1 MKPFGLSCF
10 IFACSL
16 MIGGCA
22 GHRPGMPPL
31 ASVEGVPGHFAE
43 GRIVDLN
50 EGKSIS
56 FEQLISN
63 LEAIDLIFVGEVHD
77 NPEHHLMEVQILQAL
92 TARYGPLTVA
102 MEFFDV
108 TQQPILD
115 QYMERAIPED
125 QFLKDADWIK
135 GWSFPYHFYRPLLLA
150 AREAGDRLI
159 GINAPAGV
167 VRKVARSGLESLT
180 PEERGQAAREIDLD
194 NEAHR
199 QYLNK
204 IFQEH
209 SHEALQNVDYFYEAQ
224 CVWEE
229 TMAQNIA
236 RDLKEV
242 PRKMVVFAGNG
253 HIVNRFGIPDRV
265 LRRIP
270 VTMATILLYPLTERT
285 ILFKN
290 MADYIWL
297 TGGCAAGGHGRQT
310 MRLRRPGEDN
320 ENEINTGKD
329 R

>member
-1 MKPFGLSCF
+1 MKPLWLSCF
-10 IFACSL
+10 LFACSL
-16 MIGGCA
+16 LISGCA
-22 GHRPGMPPL
+22 GLRPGMPPL

-43 GRIVDLN
+43 GRIVDLHQ
-50 EGKSIS
+50 GKAIS
-56 FEQLISN
+56 FDQLISN
-63 LEAIDLIFVGEVHD
+63 LEGIDLIFVGEVHD

-92 TARYGPLTVA
+92 TARYAPLTVA

-125 QFLKDADWIK
+125 QFLTDADWNK

-150 AREAGDRLI
+150 AREKGDRLI
-159 GINAPAGV
+159 GINAPASV
-167 VRKVARSGLESLT
+167 VRKVARSGLISLT
-180 PEERGQAAREIDLD
+180 PEERAQAAREIDLN
-194 NEAHR
+194 NEVHR
-199 QYLNK
+199 EYLTEVY
-204 IFQEH
+204 QGH
-209 SHEALQNVDYFYEAQ
+209 SHDALQNFDHFYQAQ

-236 RDLKEV
+236 RELEDN

-270 VTMATILLYPLTERT
+270 APMATILLYPLTERT
-285 ILFKN
+285 ILFKT

-297 TGGCAAGGHGRQT
+297 TGACTAGRHGRQA
-310 MRLRRPGEDN
+310 MRLHRSGEGKTH
-320 ENEINTGKD
+320 ETITGKD